1 MRKIAIMGAGLA
13 GTLLAIRLA
22 RRGYQVDLYE
32 RRPDVRGLRV
42 DFGRSIN
49 LALSE
54 RGRHALSRVDGELLA
69 RVEVH
74 GVPMRARAIH
84 SSEGKLGYQPFGRHE
99 EEYLTSLERHTLNI
113 DLLNLAEEHPNLRLH
128 FNQRLEDI
136 DFKTMRLTLVDPVTQ
151 ARQERDCESL
161 VATDGVFSSARR
173 LMVEHGLAKFVQA
186 ELDYG
191 YKELPIPTEQAR
203 DMRRECLHLWPRRS
217 FNMIANPNRDGS
229 FGCSLFLPH
238 EGSENSFAAL
248 KTPADVERFFRQ
260 HFPDAWER
268 MPTVVEDFL
277 SRPTGRL
284 PTVRGGPWFFEDK
297 VLMLGDAAHA
307 LTPFFAQ
314 GMNSAFEDCTV
325 FCEYLDRFQDRWS
338 EALPAFYE
346 ARRPHTDAIADMAM
360 QNYREIQDLIAD
372 ERFLLRKR
380 VEGELMRR
388 YPQRYTSM
396 HVMVM
401 FTRAPYA
408 FAKECGELQDRLLR
422 KVCADVSQVDQL
434 HWPTVEVQLAGY
446 ADELTLLA
454 GKHQVDLG
462 RVDPARAGKVGAG
475 A

>member
-1 MRKIAIMGAGLA
+1 MRKVAITGAGLA
-13 GTLLAIRLA
+13 GTLLAILLA

-54 RGRHALSRVDGELLA
+54 RGRHALSRVGRGLLE
-69 RVEVH
+69 RVEAH
-74 GVPMRARAIH
+74 GVPMRERVIH
-84 SSEGKLGYQPFGRHE
+84 SPEGKVSHQPFGRHD

-113 DLLNLAEEHPNLRLH
+113 DLLNVAEEHANLRLH
-128 FNQRLEDI
+128 FNHRLDGI
-136 DFKTMRLTLVDPVTQ
+136 GFKTMRLAFVDQVTQ
-151 ARQERDCESL
+151 ERYERDCESL
-161 VATDGVFSSARR
+161 VATDGVFSTARR
-173 LMVEHGLAKFVQA
+173 LMVEQGLGRFVQA

-191 YKELPIPTEQAR
+191 YKELTITAAQAR
-203 DMRRECLHLWPRRS
+203 DMRYECLHLWPRHS

-238 EGSENSFAAL
+238 EGRENSFAAL
-248 KTPADVERFFRQ
+248 KTHADVERFFRQ
-260 HFPDAWER
+260 HFPDVMDR

-284 PTVRGGPWFFEDK
+284 PTVRGGSWCFEDK
-297 VLMLGDAAHA
+297 VCLLGDAAHA

-325 FCEYLDRFQDRWS
+325 FSDCLDRFQDRWS

-360 QNYREIQDLIAD
+360 QNYQEIQDLIAD

-380 VEGELMRR
+380 VEEELMRR
-388 YPQRYTSM
+388 YPQHYTSM

-408 FAKECGELQDRLLR
+408 FARECGELQDRLLR
-422 KVCADVSQVDQL
+422 KVCAEVCRMEQL

-446 ADELTLLA
+446 SDELKMLA
-454 GKHQVDLG
+454 ARHQVSLG
-462 RVDPARAGKVGAG
+462 RVDPARVVEAGVSA
-475 A
+475 